1 MVATDLPPAGLTNT
15 NTESLVCSQ
24 SMRLHCQRKTVL
36 RSNQPAL
43 LMLLADYAMGDKLA
57 VCIRWHHIRSDFYAH
72 KTVPEQ
78 KARVE
83 S

>member
-1 MVATDLPPAGLTNT
+1 MPAAAHKELGDRAPVPPLPKENGI
-15 NTESLVCSQ
+15 
-24 SMRLHCQRKTVL
+24 L

-57 VCIRWHHIRSDFYAH
+57 VCIRWHHIRLDFYAH